1 MKVGI
6 VGAGLVGSTAA
17 FALMF
22 RGSCSEL
29 LLIDQDQD
37 RAQAEADDLS
47 HAVPFAHSARVTSG
61 TYDQLAGAQVVV
73 LAAGVN
79 QSPGESRLDLLTR
92 NAEIFREVVPQVR
105 RAAPQAVLVVAT
117 NPVDLLTSLT
127 SRLAPEQAVIGSG
140 TLLDSARFRSLLA
153 DRLGVDVQ
161 SVSADVLGEHG
172 DSEVLAWS
180 SVRVGGLPLGE
191 ALTGRRGR
199 LDADFRADIDSGVR
213 KAAEQIIAG
222 KQATNYGV
230 GAALAEVV
238 EAVLLDRRRVLTV
251 SAAGPDGVA
260 YSLPR
265 VIGRAGVL
273 DTFTPALSADEQA
286 ALESSV
292 ETLRGAMTQL

>member
-1 MKVGI
+1 M
-6 VGAGLVGSTAA
+6 GSTAA
-17 FALMF
+17 FALTF

-37 RAQAEADDLS
+37 RARAEADDLS

-92 NAEIFREVVPQVR
+92 NAEIFREVVPQVS

-161 SVSADVLGEHG
+161 SVYADVLGEHG

-180 SVRVGGLPLGE
+180 GVRVGGLPLSE
-191 ALTGRRGR
+191 ALTGRGGP
-199 LDADFRADIDSGVR
+199 LDVAFRADIDSGVR

-273 DTFTPALSADEQA
+273 DTFTPALRADEQA

-292 ETLRGAMTQL
+292 ETLRGAMSRL

>member
-1 MKVGI
+1 VKVGI

-17 FALMF
+17 FALTF

-37 RAQAEADDLS
+37 RARAEADDLS

-61 TYDQLAGAQVVV
+61 TYAQLAGAQVVV

-92 NAEIFREVVPQVR
+92 NAEIFREVVPQVS

-161 SVSADVLGEHG
+161 SVYADVLGEHG

-180 SVRVGGLPLGE
+180 GVRVGGLPLSE
-191 ALTGRRGR
+191 ALTGRGGP
-199 LDADFRADIDSGVR
+199 LDAAFRADIDSGVR

-292 ETLRGAMTQL
+292 ETLRGAMNRL